1 LFRFDRNG
9 ERTLSSVSVF
19 FRLRLILY
27 KAYCYLTSNILF
39 ILSFDVRSI
48 SIKFIIKGVAAAART
63 KAVLAKH
70 AVRTIGGTRALAFAS
85 EGAVAGAKIMPPWM
99 FYGAWSIS
107 GLAIAADITTRTWDA
122 PPDKEKETALYWTLF
137 HIPASLVV
145 PAVIIHKI
153 VHTVEH
159 ALENPPDPKK
169 SSSSS
174 SFSFSSLVKHI
185 PIRFRP
191 FIPVGAAM
199 LSIIPVVPAVD
210 YTAEIIMEPT
220 LGKYLGLEFH
230 NHHHIEE
237 ENKEKEA

>member
-1 LFRFDRNG
+1 M
-9 ERTLSSVSVF
+9 
-19 FRLRLILY
+19 
-27 KAYCYLTSNILF
+27 
-39 ILSFDVRSI
+39 
-48 SIKFIIKGVAAAART
+48 
-63 KAVLAKH
+63 AKT
-70 AVRTIGGTRALAFAS
+70 AVRTIGGTRSLAFAS
-85 EGAVAGAKIMPPWM
+85 EGAVAGAKIMPSWM

-122 PPDKEKETALYWTLF
+122 PPDKEKETALYWTVF

-159 ALENPPDPKK
+159 ALENPPKK
-169 SSSSS
+169 SSSTP
-174 SFSFSSLVKHI
+174 FSFSSLVKHI
-185 PIRFRP
+185 PIRYQP

-220 LGKYLGLEFH
+220 LGNYLGLEFH
-230 NHHHIEE
+230 HHHHHQDAHDEE
-237 ENKEKEA
+237 DNDKKKEL

>member
-1 LFRFDRNG
+1 
-9 ERTLSSVSVF
+9 
-19 FRLRLILY
+19 
-27 KAYCYLTSNILF
+27 
-39 ILSFDVRSI
+39 
-48 SIKFIIKGVAAAART
+48 
-63 KAVLAKH
+63 LAKH

-85 EGAVAGAKIMPPWM
+85 EGAVAGAKIMPSWM

-122 PPDKEKETALYWTLF
+122 PPDKEKETAFYWTLF

-159 ALENPPDPKK
+159 ALENPPKK
-169 SSSSS
+169 SS
-174 SFSFSSLVKHI
+174 SFSFSALVKHI

-230 NHHHIEE
+230 HHHVHEE
-237 ENKEKEA
+237 DNDKKEL